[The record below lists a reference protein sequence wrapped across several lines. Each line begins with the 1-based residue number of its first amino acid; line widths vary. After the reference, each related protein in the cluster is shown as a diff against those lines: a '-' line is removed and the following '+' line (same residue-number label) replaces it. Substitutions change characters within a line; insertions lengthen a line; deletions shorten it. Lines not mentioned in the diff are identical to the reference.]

1 MIDRCYPRTRY
12 APAVLRLELRR
23 RRHHERDRTAFGG
36 VIPGAVPA
44 LALAAEE
51 VPLFDRVVIDPV
63 PTEALAMVA
72 VVQQARGLMVAQP
85 ALTAVVAVAVTA

>member
-1 MIDRCYPRTRY
+1 
-12 APAVLRLELRR
+12 
-23 RRHHERDRTAFGG
+23 
-36 VIPGAVPA
+36 VPA

-51 VPLFDRVVIDPV
+51 IPLFDRVVIDPV

-72 VVQQARGLMVAQP
+72 VVQQARALMVAEP